1 MPGQH
6 RVGEDMQA
14 MNDLSPRVVELRPD
28 QRMQGGPLEEMVILG
43 QPSLQQHLDFMRD
56 IVVGGDAMDPRVV
69 CDEWRRVNDIYH
81 ELEQSEAGI
90 ADEAECRDLDPALE
104 PLAEALRADPHFR
117 RTFDT
122 LPTQVAM
129 VELDKLVIFQTQVTR
144 QFIEAIQARLG
155 PRPDPQSVF
164 RLCLPVGQRE
174 VPIEIRQTGSRRYSF
189 YSESTDLRFQ
199 EAVLLQAGQIA
210 GHDSFGPTGGVVGLF
225 VGFGSNLLN
234 VVRADDRMVLH
245 NGYHRACALRA
256 MGITHAPCI
265 VQTVTRRAELAVAA
279 TQKVNDDAAFYFK
292 AARPPLLKDFFDPRL
307 TRTMAVRRA
316 RKVVEISFEA
326 RVFEVMD

>member
-1 MPGQH
+1 
-6 RVGEDMQA
+6 
-14 MNDLSPRVVELRPD
+14 MNDLSPRQADARPD
-28 QRMQGGPLEEMVILG
+28 SGTHGAQLQEIVILG

-56 IVVGGDAMDPRVV
+56 IVVGGDAADPRAV
-69 CDEWRRVNDIYH
+69 CDEWRRANDIYH
-81 ELEQSEAGI
+81 ELEQAEAGI
-90 ADEAECRDLDPALE
+90 ADTAECRDLAPALE
-104 PLAEALRADPHFR
+104 PLAEALRADPHFQ
-117 RTFDT
+117 RTFDS
-122 LPTQVAM
+122 LPSRIAQ
-129 VELDKLVIFQTQVTR
+129 VELDKLVIFQTQVTQ
-144 QFIEAIQARLG
+144 QFIDAIQVKLG
-155 PRPDPQSVF
+155 PRPDPQSLF

-174 VPIEIRQTGSRRYSF
+174 VPIEIRRTGSRRYSF
-189 YSESTDLRFQ
+189 SSASTDLRFQ

-210 GHDSFGPTGGVVGLF
+210 GHHSFGPVGGVVGLF

-256 MGITHAPCI
+256 MGFTHAPCI

-307 TRTMAVRRA
+307 TRIMPVRRT
-316 RKVVEISFEA
+316 RKVVEISFEM